1 MGDTEMILRRILA
14 ERILERDS
22 AMGTLIQMR
31 SLVEKAFRGQRFAAH
46 SRDLKGCNDV
56 LCITQPELVTELH
69 YQYLQ
74 ASADIV
80 ETNTFNSTS
89 VSMADYKL
97 EPFVYEMNVAG
108 ARAAK
113 KAVEAIRAQ

>member
-1 MGDTEMILRRILA
+1 MGDTEMILRQLLA
-14 ERILERDS
+14 ERILVLDG

-31 SLVEKAFRGQRFAAH
+31 RLDEKAFRGERFAAH

-56 LCITQPELVTELH
+56 LCITQPELITELH

-74 ASADIV
+74 AGADIV

-97 EPFVYEMNVAG
+97 EP
-108 ARAAK
+108 
-113 KAVEAIRAQ
+113 